1 MEIRNILWNSTL
13 QSLTEAKNVH
23 AYQKRLEKLMEYK
36 SNTVIKHRNQ
46 HL

>member
-13 QSLTEAKNVH
+13 QSLTEVKNVH
-23 AYQKRLEKLMEYK
+23 AYQKILEKFMEYK